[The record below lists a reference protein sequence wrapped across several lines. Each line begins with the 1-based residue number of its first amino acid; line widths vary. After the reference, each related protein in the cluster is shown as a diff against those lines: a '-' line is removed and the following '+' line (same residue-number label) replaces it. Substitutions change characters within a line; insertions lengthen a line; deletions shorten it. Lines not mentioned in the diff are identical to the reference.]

1 MDFAITYEILSSTY
15 IEGMDYQKKCFW
27 CGEKLKRYYRL
38 KVKKTIGR
46 TGIHSYNIEDTIY
59 CNYEC
64 LNYLPDVKKDTIEG
78 DESSDM

>member
-15 IEGMDYQKKCFW
+15 IEGCGYKKKCFW
-27 CGEKLKRYYRL
+27 CGETLKRYYRL
-38 KVKKTIGR
+38 KVKKTIRHVGKQHD
-46 TGIHSYNIEDTIY
+46 IKDTIY

-64 LNYLPDVKKDTIEG
+64 LDYLPDVKKDAIYG